1 MSHILG
7 THHSDLWQLF
17 PHDRSNTFF
26 LSEGEV
32 DGGEDRDDGN
42 CVDALLQCLRFNV
55 GSITNNGCTKGT
67 CLFAD
72 LVTSRLNLGG
82 VDTRDFASVNLQS
95 ARNEKTGAFQD
106 WPEGSDDRQMRR
118 ILKEDTLCFRS
129 GGKPTNGG
137 VPRVKAPQR
146 RMTATRSSRSRFK
159 C

>member
-7 THHSDLWQLF
+7 THHTNVWQLF
-17 PHDRSNTFF
+17 PHDRSNMFF

-32 DGGEDRDDGN
+32 DGGKGRDDGN

-55 GSITNNGCTKGT
+55 GSITNNGCTKVT

-95 ARNEKTGAFQD
+95 ARNEKAGAFQD

-118 ILKEDTLCFRS
+118 ILKEDTVFQVWWKAELDNV
-129 GGKPTNGG
+129 GAEGHTV
-137 VPRVKAPQR
+137 VPMEIAWTSVACG
-146 RMTATRSSRSRFK
+146 A
-159 C
+159 

>member
-7 THHSDLWQLF
+7 THHSDLWYFF
-17 PHDRSNTFF
+17 PHDRSNMFF

-32 DGGEDRDDGN
+32 DGGEDRDDRN

-72 LVTSRLNLGG
+72 LVTGRLNLGG

-95 ARNEKTGAFQD
+95 ARNEKAGAFQD
-106 WPEGSDDRQMRR
+106 
-118 ILKEDTLCFRS
+118 
-129 GGKPTNGG
+129 
-137 VPRVKAPQR
+137 
-146 RMTATRSSRSRFK
+146 
-159 C
+159 